1 MRWFFDPKDGFLLIS
16 YSYDNRFDEPLLF
29 FRVDF
34 VQGKIEEI
42 TMIGAVLLRLNIFSS
57 SSFFIHNQYPLLVA
71 AGKGAQLT
79 LVDLTTQTYLH
90 SIDITDYDEVLK
102 TVDDLDVAWLR

>member
-1 MRWFFDPKDGFLLIS
+1 
-16 YSYDNRFDEPLLF
+16 
-29 FRVDF
+29 
-34 VQGKIEEI
+34 
-42 TMIGAVLLRLNIFSS
+42 MIGAVLLRLNIFSS